1 VKTSRALILALALAA
16 VSTTA
21 CDSGANLDVAPKNLL
36 MVIFD
41 TTRADHFST
50 YGYEKPTTPTVDA
63 LARRGAQFD
72 HAYAQSSLT
81 PVSAGAFF
89 TGTLPNRHGIRS
101 LMSVGKESLSEG
113 AETLAERLAAN
124 GIRTAGFVSA
134 RPMGAHYGLGR
145 GFGTF
150 SDDVGTNKQK
160 APCGNEY
167 QRRADVTT
175 DLALDWL
182 GSNGLNPFLLMVHF
196 FDPHDANL
204 APPREFLEERVSFP
218 LPPNIDQP
226 CALRGMPKKFR
237 KELYDAEVAWM
248 DAQLARLLERLER
261 LGVLDETLV
270 TVLAD
275 HGEGL
280 GQHDNWTHGWL
291 HREQLRVPLVMAG
304 PGIEPGV
311 VVEAPV
317 RLIDLFPTYVDL
329 FGVRAERENIQGVSL
344 VPLLRGASEAPRELY
359 AEVHH
364 DTDDF
369 LGRDPAMFS
378 LEAGDWKLIHRPESG
393 NHELYHVAE
402 DPGELVNV
410 YEAEHPEA
418 LRLLRKLEGL
428 GVLGGELITSEDL
441 SEEDRDALGA
451 MGYIGTDED
460 EEATDE

>member
-1 VKTSRALILALALAA
+1 MAA
-16 VSTTA
+16 CS
-21 CDSGANLDVAPKNLL
+21 SGVDLDVAPKNLL

-63 LARRGAQFD
+63 LAKRGAQFD
-72 HAYAQSSLT
+72 FAYSQSSLT

-113 AETLAERLAAN
+113 AETLAQRLSAN

-145 GFGTF
+145 GFETF
-150 SDDVGTNKQK
+150 SDDVGTNVQK

-182 GSNGLNPFLLMVHF
+182 GSNGLNPFMLMVHF
-196 FDPHDANL
+196 FDAHDANL
-204 APPREFLEERVSFP
+204 APPREFLEERVSFA
-218 LPPNIDQP
+218 LPANIDEP

-237 KELYDAEVAWM
+237 KELYDAELAWM

-304 PGIEPGV
+304 PGIERGAV
-311 VVEAPV
+311 IETPV

-329 FGVRAERENIQGVSL
+329 FGVRGERENIQGISL
-344 VPLLRGASEAPRELY
+344 VPLLRGATEAPRDLY

-378 LEAGDWKLIHRPESG
+378 LEAQDWKLIHRPESG
-393 NHELYHVAE
+393 KHELYDLAE

-410 YEAEHPEA
+410 YEADHPEA
-418 LRLLRKLEGL
+418 IQLLRKLEGL
-428 GVLGGELITSEDL
+428 GVLGGELITSDEL

-451 MGYIGTDED
+451 LGYIGTAED
-460 EEATDE
+460 EETDDGASNEDKPSEE